1 MQSAK
6 ACWDFCLF
14 EDLFVRIKNS
24 IRLYTLALLSF
35 AMATFLLVH
44 FVLIWVYGKFYIF
57 ESNMF
62 ILSLETTV
70 DGSGSVFS
78 VFIVLLNNAQKKIIR
93 PFNPQIYNRS
103 RSQ

>member
-1 MQSAK
+1 M
-6 ACWDFCLF
+6 
-14 EDLFVRIKNS
+14 RIKNS

-62 ILSLETTV
+62 ILSLETTLMV
-70 DGSGSVFS
+70 AVLFFS
-78 VFIVLLNNAQKKIIR
+78 LYCLVEQLRKKD
-93 PFNPQIYNRS
+93 N
-103 RSQ
+103 